1 MTELPKCGMVQ
12 RDSPRNCQ
20 NFVFKVKKINLI
32 KFEIK
37 LIQLWSF
44 FSNHIYAPAYGK

>member
-12 RDSPRNCQ
+12 RDSPGKCQ
-20 NFVFKVKKINLI
+20 NFVFEDKKINLI

-37 LIQLWSF
+37 
-44 FSNHIYAPAYGK
+44 